1 MEKEVTISSLK
12 SGQRFKANIYN
23 EEIEGKLSIENDE
36 LYLCQDYE
44 DGNEC
49 TNKQGYKYSWTHDQ
63 AVSNLKVYNSSTKR
77 WQSISI
83 KVEEGLRIFDYECKV
98 SKNSVSIGCG
108 EVKFTKK
115 QVNDFITQYKLLSKS
130 PVQQELIYRELTMD
144 AKNFQV
150 FQEIAKRMK

>member
-1 MEKEVTISSLK
+1 MEKEVTVSSLK
-12 SGQRFKANIYN
+12 SGQKFKANIGN
-23 EEIEGKLSIENDE
+23 EEIEGKLSIENNE

-49 TNKQGYKYSWTHDQ
+49 TNKQGYKYSWVHDEY
-63 AVSNLKVYNSSTKR
+63 VSNLIVYNSSTKR

-83 KVEEGLRIFDYECKV
+83 KVEEGLRIFDYECKI
-98 SKNSVSIGCG
+98 SKDSVSIGCG

-144 AKNFQV
+144 VDNFQV